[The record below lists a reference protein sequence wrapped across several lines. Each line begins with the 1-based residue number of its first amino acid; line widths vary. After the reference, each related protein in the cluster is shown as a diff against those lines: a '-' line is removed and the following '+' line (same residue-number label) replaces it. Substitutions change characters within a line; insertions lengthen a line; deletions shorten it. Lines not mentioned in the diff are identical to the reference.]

1 MKLNII
7 GSNLSRVY
15 SGFHGNGWELF
26 LKEFESVG
34 FEVFFNSHALNF
46 DLYIYFDVSI
56 FSEQFLKNIKT
67 STGTKVLLLLEP
79 ESVLPNN
86 FNMKKNKY
94 FDLIL
99 AGSPIWAKDLGV
111 ESFFYPLVTDIPSNI
126 KKLEEREIEVG
137 MIQSNKFSVV
147 KGELYS
153 LRRKFIR
160 AAEKNAL
167 SFSLAGVGWNEGF
180 FNDLKGSLGHL
191 SSGKIPIKKIT
202 NPFSNLGVNYKS
214 YIGPQDNKIDWLVNV
229 KKNIVIENSLGYISE
244 KLFDSLRSGCATF
257 YVGPKLSNFGIPD
270 DIVINCEPD
279 VRSIISSIK
288 KTTNSVLV
296 SKQIAALKF
305 MKEDTESKW
314 KPEVAT
320 LEIAK
325 RIIRSIS

>member
-26 LKEFESVG
+26 LKEFESIG
-34 FEVFFNSHALNF
+34 FEIFFNSCALDF
-46 DLYIYFDVSI
+46 DLYIYFDISV
-56 FSEQFLKNIKT
+56 FSEQFLNTSKNSSGI
-67 STGTKVLLLLEP
+67 KVLLLLEP

-86 FNMKKNKY
+86 FNVKKNRL

-111 ESFFYPLVTDIPSNI
+111 ESFLYPLVTEIPNNI
-126 KKLEEREIEVG
+126 KNLNNREIEIG
-137 MIQSNKFSVV
+137 MVQANKFSIV

-160 AAEKNAL
+160 AAEKNEL
-167 SFSLAGVGWNEGF
+167 SFSLAGIGWNVGF
-180 FNDLKGSLGHL
+180 FDDLKSSLGHL
-191 SSGKIPIKKIT
+191 NSGKISIKKIT

-214 YIGPQDNKIDWLVNV
+214 YVGPQESKIDWLVNV
-229 KKNIVIENSLGYISE
+229 KRNIVIENSLSYVSE

-257 YVGPKLSNFGIPD
+257 YVGPKLPDFGIPEN
-270 DIVINCEPD
+270 IVINCEPD
-279 VRSIISSIK
+279 VRSIINCIK
-288 KTTNSVLV
+288 ETSDDVLG
-296 SKQIAALKF
+296 SKQINGLKF
-305 MKEDTESKW
+305 MKEVAELKW

-320 LEIAK
+320 LKIAK
-325 RIIRSIS
+325 RIIKSIS